1 MSDPDSNRLNYRG
14 ELSRKGLH
22 LLALSYPVG
31 FVLLGRSVGLWIA
44 ISLSLVALSLDFLR
58 TRSSAVHR
66 FFDFTFGFM
75 MRARERDVLR
85 GKTVINGATWV
96 AVSFTLLVI
105 FFPEDLAIVSFALF
119 MIGDA
124 VAAMV
129 GRRWGRNQWARRGC
143 TVEGSIAF
151 FLAGL
156 AMAFGLASAY
166 SAVAYYD
173 IETLALVGGVAVACL
188 LEAAP
193 LPVNDNLIAPLG
205 AALSMLAITALV

>member
-1 MSDPDSNRLNYRG
+1 MSDPNSNRLNYRG

-31 FVLLGRSVGLWIA
+31 YVLLERSVGLWIA
-44 ISLSLVALSLDFLR
+44 VSLSLVALSLDFFR
-58 TRSSAVHR
+58 TRSKAVYR
-66 FFDFTFGFM
+66 FFDVTFGFM
-75 MRARERDVLR
+75 MRGRERDVMR
-85 GKTVINGATWV
+85 GHMVINGATWV
-96 AVSFTLLVI
+96 AVSFTLLVV

-124 VAAMV
+124 VAAIV
-129 GRRWGRNQWARRGC
+129 GRRWGRIQWARKGC
-143 TVEGSIAF
+143 TVEGSVAF

-156 AMAFGLASAY
+156 AMAFGLASTY
-166 SAVAYYD
+166 SSVAYYD

-193 LPVNDNLIAPLG
+193 LPLNDNLIAPLG
-205 AALSMLAITALV
+205 AALSILAITALV